1 MPQLPALLLS
11 SIIRTLIAP
20 SKAPISKEDLVEWAT
35 WILDQSSALSKKQK
49 AEIGLPKFI
58 ETGANVQMHAVFPQE
73 TLKELAHLC
82 MRSRIDGEYL
92 LKLVSHLSP
101 LVNDSSFRRRAELLA
116 KCSLSSSPEFEESG
130 REHKLDSIQNDA
142 DGELTVDTAFVEAR
156 ELQQMSIAK
165 YVADVKL
172 RDAMGSSAA
181 AAGPWS
187 KAKSWTPCAIGMLP
201 SAFGHESI
209 IPQFDLK
216 AETRDAEPSPDI
228 SLSSLFS
235 NPELKRKAPEESE
248 LETDSKRVR
257 VEDQLMDDEAKITT
271 DETRAA
277 VDPMDEDTVAADTFE
292 DDEDAVADTFDGGMD
307 YTMSFGSKPEVT
319 TVTWQGCLLQRGVL
333 QMGGLQELPSL
344 QAAIRVL

>member
-1 MPQLPALLLS
+1 M
-11 SIIRTLIAP
+11 
-20 SKAPISKEDLVEWAT
+20 K
-35 WILDQSSALSKKQK
+35 
-49 AEIGLPKFI
+49 
-58 ETGANVQMHAVFPQE
+58 
-73 TLKELAHLC
+73 
-82 MRSRIDGEYL
+82 
-92 LKLVSHLSP
+92 
-101 LVNDSSFRRRAELLA
+101 
-116 KCSLSSSPEFEESG
+116 
-130 REHKLDSIQNDA
+130 
-142 DGELTVDTAFVEAR
+142 
-156 ELQQMSIAK
+156 
-165 YVADVKL
+165 
-172 RDAMGSSAA
+172 SSAA

-216 AETRDAEPSPDI
+216 TETRDAEPSPDVRSTDI

-235 NPELKRKAPEESE
+235 DPELKRKAPEEESE

-257 VEDQLMDDEAKITT
+257 VEDQLMDDEAKTAT
-271 DETRAA
+271 DETCAA
-277 VDPMDEDTVAADTFE
+277 AAADPMDEDVGEDTVAADAFE
-292 DDEDAVADTFDGGMD
+292 DDDDDAVADTFDGGMD